1 MRIIITFILLTL
13 FSGVLFSQQAKQ
25 PEYKPLPEM
34 TIDANAQ
41 VEIVYAVAEVQRVIP
56 IVASDTTGVGITKDT
71 KFFIRTETVLD
82 TIAVPRFFFFDKK
95 SGEKIYFKP

>member
-1 MRIIITFILLTL
+1 MKVLKTLILITLPMIG
-13 FSGVLFSQQAKQ
+13 FSQQQAKQ

-56 IVASDTTGVGITKDT
+56 IVASDTTGVGITADT
-71 KFFIRTETVLD
+71 KFFIRTETVMD

-95 SGEKIYFKP
+95 TGEKIYFKP

>member
-1 MRIIITFILLTL
+1 MKTVLKTLILITLPIIGFC
-13 FSGVLFSQQAKQ
+13 QQAKQ
-25 PEYKPLPEM
+25 PEYKPLSEM

-56 IVASDTTGVGITKDT
+56 IVASDTTGVGITEET

-95 SGEKIYFKP
+95 TGAKIYFKP

>member
-1 MRIIITFILLTL
+1 MKTVLKTLILITLPMI
-13 FSGVLFSQQAKQ
+13 GFSQQAKQ

-56 IVASDTTGVGITKDT
+56 IVASDTTGVGITAET

-95 SGEKIYFKP
+95 SGAKIYFKP